1 IEIIVACSATSI
13 LKQKE
18 AKEEEQVSKSMWT
31 KWKCGGIIGAVA
43 ITGGTLM
50 AITGVT
56 FLLESFMM
64 HDDVVLCVEFIRDSK
79 MLASGSQDGKIK
91 VWRIRNDQYLRR
103 LKNAH
108 SQGVTSGSFTQDGSQ
123 ILSTSFDGT
132 ARIPKPEET
141 LTLYLAAANEAISA
155 VLLTKRRGASSA
167 EGSGAG
173 LILTDPNGQE
183 VTYALRFDFKTS
195 NNEAEYEALIAGLE
209 SKNKRADAL
218 SKLASSSFA
227 HLTKKVL
234 EEIVRHRS
242 IDVKIAGLVDG
253 SNNT

>member
-1 IEIIVACSATSI
+1 MEHFGVQLEDTTESPEEPTQAHYKGDQNLQRLYADPSSSRV
-13 LKQKE
+13 
-18 AKEEEQVSKSMWT
+18 KEEYGSST
-31 KWKCGGIIGAVA
+31 DNSSDDF
-43 ITGGTLM
+43 TG
-50 AITGVT
+50 
-56 FLLESFMM
+56 LL
-64 HDDVVLCVEFIRDSK
+64 L
-79 MLASGSQDGKIK
+79 
-91 VWRIRNDQYLRR
+91 
-103 LKNAH
+103 
-108 SQGVTSGSFTQDGSQ
+108 TQH
-123 ILSTSFDGT
+123 
-132 ARIPKPEET
+132 RIPKPEET

-155 VLLTKRRGASSA
+155 VLLTKRRGVEKQIYFISCALQGPKINYPSLEKVALSLKARQCA

-173 LILTDPNGQE
+173 PSTILIQTDK
-183 VTYALRFDFKTS
+183 R
-195 NNEAEYEALIAGLE
+195 